1 LSRVRGDVR
10 AHWAVGRARVMGEFS
25 AKDQEV
31 NKAIATALP
40 NGRLPEARPMNP
52 SDVETLRTRIRELET
67 LCAEVYVAAVE
78 LGLPQPLLNRLWVVA
93 AHGSTPHAF
102 DIDLPPRLPVPES
115 AAAPAPAVVEPIKKV
130 EPLPIPD
137 IRLTDRP
144 KAPGDARTR
153 APQAELKALPERRT
167 VMVVDDDQM
176 MLEVIIRILQREN
189 YELLTAAS
197 GAEALGKADAHAGTI
212 DLLVTDYAMPE
223 MKGRELA
230 EKMRERYKDIKVL
243 YQTGFSDML
252 FENRVELEEGS
263 AFLEKPFTARGLREA
278 ARFSLFGAVNPESQ
292 PG

>member
-1 LSRVRGDVR
+1 
-10 AHWAVGRARVMGEFS
+10 MGEFPP
-25 AKDQEV
+25 KDEDEDLK
-31 NKAIATALP
+31 KAVAAALP
-40 NGRLPEARPMNP
+40 DGRLPEARQMNQ
-52 SDVETLRTRIRELET
+52 SDIESLRGRIRELET

-102 DIDLPPRLPVPES
+102 DIELPPRLPVPET
-115 AAAPAPAVVEPIKKV
+115 AAAAPGPAPAVLEPIKKV

-144 KAPGDARTR
+144 KTAGETRSR
-153 APQAELKALPERRT
+153 APQSELKPLPERRT
-167 VMVVDDDQM
+167 VMVVDDDAM

-197 GAEALGKADAHAGTI
+197 GTDALKMAAAHTGKI

-223 MKGRELA
+223 MHGRELA
-230 EKMRERYKDIKVL
+230 EKMRERYSEIKVL
-243 YQTGFSDML
+243 YQTGFSDLL
-252 FENRVELEEGS
+252 FEDRVELEEGA

-278 ARFSLFGAVNPESQ
+278 TRFSLFGLINPEPA